1 MICASLAR
9 SSRVLRD
16 LHIISHSVLFVKG
29 FFKSFFNFFQ
39 GSFDP
44 FPSPFGGSARLLYHI
59 SFHLS
64 RGFSKV
70 FSTFFV
76 ISFGVLSF
84 WKATRL
90 LYHISFRLSR
100 GFPKVFSTF
109 FVTFFRGCSHLA
121 TACFA
126 SPAGASRLVLA
137 YYSTSFPFCQPF
149 FSTFFHFGI
158 AGTLS

>member
-29 FFKSFFNFFQ
+29 FFKSFFNFFKALSIRSPRLSAEVPDYYITSLSICQ
-39 GSFDP
+39 EVFQKFFNFFRDP
-44 FPSPFGGSARLLYHI
+44 FGMLPFGKRPAYYITSLFVCQEVYQ
-59 SFHLS
+59 
-64 RGFSKV
+64 K
-70 FSTFFV
+70 FFN
-76 ISFGVLSF
+76 F
-84 WKATRL
+84 
-90 LYHISFRLSR
+90 FRDL
-100 GFPKVFSTF
+100 
-109 FVTFFRGCSHLA
+109 FRGCSHLA

-137 YYSTSFPFCQPF
+137 YYSTSFPFCQPL

>member
-1 MICASLAR
+1 MRASLAQAA
-9 SSRVLRD
+9 
-16 LHIISHSVLFVKG
+16 FC
-29 FFKSFFNFFQ
+29 
-39 GSFDP
+39 
-44 FPSPFGGSARLLYHI
+44 ATCTLYHI
-59 SFHLS
+59 PFYLS

-70 FSTFFV
+70 FSTFFRALSIRSPRLSAEVPDYYITSLFICQEVSQKFFQLFFV

-84 WKATRL
+84 RKATRT

-100 GFPKVFSTF
+100 GFSKVFFNF
-109 FVTFFRGCSHLA
+109 FVTFFRGCSHIA

-126 SPAGASRLVLA
+126 FPAGASRLVLA
-137 YYSTSFPFCQPF
+137 YYSTSFPFCQPL

>member
-1 MICASLAR
+1 MICASFAR

-70 FSTFFV
+70 FFN
-76 ISFGVLSF
+76 
-84 WKATRL
+84 
-90 LYHISFRLSR
+90 
-100 GFPKVFSTF
+100 F
-109 FVTFFRGCSHLA
+109 FVTFFRGCSHIA

-126 SPAGASRLVLA
+126 FPAGASRLVLA
-137 YYSTSFPFCQPF
+137 YYSTSFPFCQPL